1 MKHKNIIINI
11 LSLLSLIIYSQKSSA
26 QFFEDSQAPLS
37 QKWYKIETKNF
48 RLIFPEEMKSKAPT
62 LADQVNRSL
71 RTTARNYK
79 ITPRKIP
86 FIIHNTNLQTN
97 GFVQLSPRKS
107 ELYSTAG
114 AEPDNQTWLPNLI
127 LHESRH
133 VSQFD
138 KLTGKLRA
146 PFFEQLAL
154 AYYGLTVPSWYFE
167 GDATLTETIY
177 SEGGRGRLPA
187 FEMPIKANFQ
197 SNHSYSFNKY
207 LLGSYKDIVP
217 SYYTI
222 GYLMT
227 STLKSELPSNYEA
240 DLFTELNKKP
250 LYPYNINRVRNS

>member
-97 GFVQLSPRKS
+97 GFVQVSPRKS
-107 ELYSTAG
+107 EMYSTAG
-114 AEPDNQTWLPNLI
+114 AERDNQT
-127 LHESRH
+127 
-133 VSQFD
+133 
-138 KLTGKLRA
+138 
-146 PFFEQLAL
+146 
-154 AYYGLTVPSWYFE
+154 
-167 GDATLTETIY
+167 
-177 SEGGRGRLPA
+177 
-187 FEMPIKANFQ
+187 
-197 SNHSYSFNKY
+197 
-207 LLGSYKDIVP
+207 
-217 SYYTI
+217 
-222 GYLMT
+222 
-227 STLKSELPSNYEA
+227 
-240 DLFTELNKKP
+240 
-250 LYPYNINRVRNS
+250 